1 MSKTLTVVLVLALI
15 ATTSYGA
22 LFESQNKANKFAG
35 LKAIQN
41 VFSFWLKINIII
53 D

>member
-1 MSKTLTVVLVLALI
+1 MSKTLTVVLALALI

-22 LFESQNKANKFAG
+22 LFESGKKVNKFAG

-41 VFSFWLKINIII
+41 VFLF
-53 D
+53 